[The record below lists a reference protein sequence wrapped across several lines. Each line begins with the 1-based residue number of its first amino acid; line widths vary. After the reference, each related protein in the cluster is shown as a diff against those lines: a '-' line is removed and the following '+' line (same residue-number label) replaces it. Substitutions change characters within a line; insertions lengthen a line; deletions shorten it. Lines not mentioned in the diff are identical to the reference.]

1 MITIPRAAI
10 VAAAMLAAAC
20 NQTPKEDPRVAEL
33 QKELAAVKKDLDASK
48 QSAAGAAE
56 GQAAATTPAQETA
69 KAPEPA
75 AQAVTTAAAPA
86 EQGTGDRA
94 AAEKAAVE
102 QARKNRAA
110 TEQAV
115 AEQAKRDRAAT
126 DKALADQTAALTA
139 QQKAATAK
147 QNEENARL
155 RRDLEAM
162 KPREFTLAAGTI
174 IPVRTTSEITTSK
187 VKNGSVFEAVLEK
200 DLVMQGTTLAKA
212 GALVTCVVVEADQG
226 GRVKGTASLSVAARS
241 IAGVNGN
248 NLAIKTESYIV
259 DADSTKGRDAKR
271 TGIATGVG
279 AAIGAIAGGGT
290 GAAIGAGAGAAAGVG
305 ANMATRGKAAV
316 IPTETL
322 IEFALS
328 APATVVIRPPAR

>member
-1 MITIPRAAI
+1 MPNALRAAVI
-10 VAAAMLAAAC
+10 LTAAFAAAC

-33 QKELAAVKKDLDASK
+33 QKELAAVKKDLDSSK
-48 QSAAGAAE
+48 QAAAGAAE
-56 GQAAATTPAQETA
+56 GQAAATTQALDTA
-69 KAPEPA
+69 KAAGQTASAAA
-75 AQAVTTAAAPA
+75 AQTEKA
-86 EQGTGDRA
+86 EQDRA
-94 AAEKAAVE
+94 AREKAASD
-102 QARKNRAA
+102 QASSNK
-110 TEQAV
+110 
-115 AEQAKRDRAAT
+115 AAT
-126 DKALADQTAALTA
+126 DKALADQRDALAA
-139 QQKAATAK
+139 QQAATAK
-147 QNEENARL
+147 QAEDNARL
-155 RRDLEAM
+155 KRELDAM
-162 KPREFTLAAGTI
+162 KPREFTLAAGTV

-200 DLVMQGTTLAKA
+200 DLVMEGTTLAKA

-248 NLAIKTESYIV
+248 NLAIKTESYKV

-279 AAIGAIAGGGT
+279 AAIGAIAGGGS

-305 ANMATRGKAAV
+305 TNMATRGKAAV

-328 APATVVIRPPAR
+328 APATVVIRPAAR